1 MFATLA
7 LSTDRA
13 YDDRVGWIAVAPTT
27 NLDRLQEDHTMSNTV
42 NTARKVRITAQQVA
56 FLALTEGVAAVETLH
71 NKPGCEIAPA
81 TFVGAL
87 KLLEGSTQQQKEA
100 HADLAALA
108 DALAPESSGE
118 RGRPAAKVGESRTY
132 RVQEVNDSGAF
143 IRLPV
148 GLLGLA
154 KGGVATVTFDNG
166 VIRVKA

>member
-1 MFATLA
+1 
-7 LSTDRA
+7 
-13 YDDRVGWIAVAPTT
+13 
-27 NLDRLQEDHTMSNTV
+27 MSNTV
-42 NTARKVRITAQQVA
+42 NTARKVRITSQQVA
-56 FLALTEGVAAVETLH
+56 FLALTEGVGAVETLH
-71 NKPGCEIAPA
+71 GKPGCEIAPA
-81 TFVGAL
+81 TFAAAVELLATQPETAAAL
-87 KLLEGSTQQQKEA
+87 S
-100 HADLAALA
+100 ALA